1 MLHLRFEG
9 RSYDLSESQL
19 NIKTEMK
26 DAQIKE
32 ILAGYLDIRANR
44 LENYVIDRPATG
56 NLIIRPEAVYG

>member
-32 ILAGYLDIRANR
+32 ILTGYLGIRANR